1 MGKIGHVFS
10 KIGGG
15 LADTFL
21 RGVVPGTSTYRHDTE
36 NNIAHELN
44 STIGEESQS
53 ALHGATT
60 EYTEQKP
67 EIEKTRFGPRL
78 RYEITIP
85 EALQDANVPP
95 LALQSLV
102 ENAVKHVVSER
113 SQGATI
119 HIHGSEE
126 SGRILLEVSDDGPG
140 FSLDSITPEHGL
152 GNLIARLDLL
162 FGGAGQL
169 EVARENDRTIVRL
182 SFPA

>member
-1 MGKIGHVFS
+1 
-10 KIGGG
+10 
-15 LADTFL
+15 
-21 RGVVPGTSTYRHDTE
+21 
-36 NNIAHELN
+36 
-44 STIGEESQS
+44 
-53 ALHGATT
+53 
-60 EYTEQKP
+60 
-67 EIEKTRFGPRL
+67 
-78 RYEITIP
+78 
-85 EALQDANVPP
+85 
-95 LALQSLV
+95 V